1 MNNKNKVTMLALI
14 IFGIIFLNL
23 FVIELF
29 SYDPSTNDL
38 LIESEGKEKIKPSN
52 LIYFFKS
59 LICDQK
65 YKVYVEE
72 LPPGIDNKN
81 KDVIEESFEFWEEV
95 EKIEFEVTEN
105 KNELLCQS

>member
-52 LIYFFKS
+52 LM
-59 LICDQK
+59 
-65 YKVYVEE
+65 
-72 LPPGIDNKN
+72 
-81 KDVIEESFEFWEEV
+81 
-95 EKIEFEVTEN
+95 
-105 KNELLCQS
+105 